1 MSSYFR
7 GLAPIAWSV
16 VAALIVAGCG
26 GQAPNALPQQPGL
39 PAIKADPASAPV
51 GAVAG
56 VNIFGERRGRLRF
69 FVITHGQASDP
80 FWAIVQNGA
89 EAAAAQLGVSV
100 TYEAPDIHDIA
111 RMRQLIRA
119 ATATR
124 PAGLV
129 VSLPTPDALAP
140 AIRAAERA
148 GIPVI
153 SINSGSGAFAKLGTL
168 LHVGENEYE
177 AGYDAGQR
185 MRAYH
190 VHRTLCVIPERGN
203 PDLEQ
208 RCRGFATALTAAGA
222 QTSVLDVNLQDTSA
236 AEQLIAAALRK
247 GSFDGLL
254 TLSGA
259 VIATPALKALQTDHL
274 LGRITYATFGI
285 GPQVV
290 GAIRTGEIAF
300 AADQQPFLQG
310 YLPIVLLTE
319 YHLYGVLP
327 DRGRL
332 ISTGPVFI
340 TKDNAARVLRLI
352 NEGVR

>member
-1 MSSYFR
+1 MIGR
-7 GLAPIAWSV
+7 LR
-16 VAALIVAGCG
+16 ALILTVPALVIALLVSGCG
-26 GQAPNALPQQPGL
+26 GAGVNALPQQPGL
-39 PAIKADPASAPV
+39 PAIKADPANAPV
-51 GAVAG
+51 GAAAG
-56 VNIFGERRGRLRF
+56 VNVFGLSHKRIRF

-80 FWAIVQNGA
+80 FWAVVQNGA

-100 TYEAPDIHDIA
+100 TYEAPDIHNLA
-111 RMRQLIRA
+111 RMSQLVQA
-119 ATATR
+119 AIATR

-129 VSLPTPDALAP
+129 VSLPNPAALAP

-168 LHVGENEYE
+168 LHVGENEYQ

-190 VHRTLCVIPERGN
+190 VHRIICVIPERGN
-203 PDLEQ
+203 LDLEQ
-208 RCRGFATALTAAGA
+208 RCRGFASALTAAGA
-222 QTSVLDVNLQDTSA
+222 QTSVLDVNLQNTSA
-236 AEQLIAAALRK
+236 AEQLIAGALRK
-247 GSFDGLL
+247 GRFDGLL

-259 VIATPALKALQTDHL
+259 VIATPALEALRADHL
-274 LGRITYATFGI
+274 LGRVTYATFGI

-290 GAIRTGEIAF
+290 NAIRTGEIAF

-327 DRGRL
+327 DRGKL

-340 TKDNAARVLRLI
+340 TKHNSAQVLRLI